1 METLWGWAGSPLD
14 FQWPHGPNLARTLK
28 PAASAGSNGVV
39 MLDIVM
45 LAIGVGA
52 FALLIGYVALCER
65 L

>member
-1 METLWGWAGSPLD
+1 MVGQAISCAYLGAGRVGRDPD
-14 FQWPHGPNLARTLK
+14 
-28 PAASAGSNGVV
+28 GVV

-52 FALLIGYVALCER
+52 FALAIGYVALCER